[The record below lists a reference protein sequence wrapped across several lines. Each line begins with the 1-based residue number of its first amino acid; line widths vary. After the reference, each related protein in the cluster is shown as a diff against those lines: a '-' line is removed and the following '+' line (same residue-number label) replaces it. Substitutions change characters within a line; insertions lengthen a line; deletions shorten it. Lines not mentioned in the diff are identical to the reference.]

1 MKNNLWTLLFLVA
14 MTVMLA
20 ACTEKESTLGM
31 NLQDPATL
39 YDGQLDTAYGV
50 YYTVLDDSLLTSGQS
65 QGLVGCYHD
74 DLFGDA
80 EAVIFAQ
87 IAPPNESGVE
97 FDQYCFI
104 DSVVLS
110 LAISDIYNPSG
121 YAKGHKG
128 YKRMHFE
135 VYQLAEPVMT
145 DTAYY
150 SFDQLAV
157 SDVCLF
163 NDVVRVPMSDTTVVS
178 LPLSSSI
185 IPLFANQSY
194 ATVEDFVQASKG
206 LRIRLVNDG
215 EPVMATVNFA
225 AAATRLSV
233 YYTYNNVDDPN
244 SDSIYR
250 TYDFVIGNSES
261 RSAAHFNQYINN
273 YKGSLAMFN
282 SMTTDSLDGAQ
293 YAYLSPM
300 GGTNVKLDFNAFVQQ
315 FHENHPY
322 ATIHYAEMLLPVA
335 DIASPARP
343 DMIAAF
349 KCYLDGSVVSIPDLY
364 DPYTY
369 SGYDGGYDAA
379 TGCYRLRITQHL
391 QKMLNSGQDLGT
403 LLVLNNR
410 RASAAHTVVNGYNSN
425 NPIRIRF
432 VYTE

>member
-1 MKNNLWTLLFLVA
+1 MKKTLLSLLCLAVA
-14 MTVMLA
+14 TLLLG

-31 NLQDPATL
+31 NLQDPATI

-50 YYTVLDDSLLTSGQS
+50 YYTVLDDSLLTSGQA

-110 LAISDIYNPSG
+110 LAISDVYNPSG
-121 YAKGHKG
+121 AKGNKG

-157 SDVCLF
+157 SNVCLF
-163 NDVVRVPMSDTTVVS
+163 NKVVRVPVTDTLVVS
-178 LPLSSSI
+178 LPLDNSI
-185 IPLFANQSY
+185 ISLFSNKSY
-194 ATVEDFVQASKG
+194 ATADEFIQAAKG

-225 AAATRLSV
+225 ASATRLSV

-250 TYDFVIGNSES
+250 SYDFVIGNNES
-261 RSAAHFNQYINN
+261 RSAAHFNQYINHYN
-273 YKGSLAMFN
+273 GPLAMFN
-282 SMTTDSLDGAQ
+282 STTTDSLDGAQ

-300 GGTNVKLDFNAFVQQ
+300 GGTNIKADFNTFVQQ
-315 FHENHPY
+315 FHQDHPY

-335 DIASPARP
+335 DVASPARP

-349 KCYLDGSVVSIPDLY
+349 KCYIDGEVVSIPDIY
-364 DPYTY
+364 DPFTY
-369 SGYDGGYDAA
+369 SGFDGGYDPA

-410 RASAAHTVVNGYNSN
+410 RASAAHTVINGYNSSK
-425 NPIRIRF
+425 PASIRF
-432 VYTE
+432 VYSE